1 MIIEKR
7 DSLKGEITIP
17 GDRSISHRSIV
28 FGSIAQGVTEIDNFY
43 MGEFCLSTIDCF
55 RKMDVAIEI
64 LSNNKVKVH
73 GNGLYGLKPSNLI
86 FNAGKSGTSIRLL
99 LGVLSSQSFGSKITR
114 DEHMLKKPVG
124 KTVSALKQMGAV
136 INGKNEGNYCPLFI
150 SPAKLNGISY
160 EVSPPEAHIKSPLL
174 IAGLYADGETTVIES
189 VRSRNHSELM
199 LNSFGANITVDG
211 FKATSKKVENLYAQ
225 HIEVPGDISIAA
237 YFITAALI
245 VPDSEIVIKNV
256 GINPTRTGILDV
268 YKAMG
273 AKIKI
278 MNKRTINNEEVADI
292 KASTSSLKA
301 TTIEGDMI
309 IRLLDEIPV
318 IAVAATQAKGKTVFK
333 NLNGFKIKDSNKVQ
347 YLSTELSKL
356 GAHAEETEDGL
367 IVEGGRPLKGTVLET
382 YNEYSIAM
390 ALSIAGLIAE
400 DETMI
405 RKAQV
410 IDTVFSGFYDTLNSL

>member
-1 MIIEKR
+1 MIVENR
-7 DSLKGEITIP
+7 DSLKGEINIP

-43 MGEFCLSTIDCF
+43 LGEFCLSTIDCF
-55 RKMDVAIEI
+55 RKMDVGIEI
-64 LSNNKVKVH
+64 LPNNKVKVH
-73 GNGLYGLKPSNLI
+73 GNGIYGLKPSNMF

-99 LGVLSSQSFGSKITR
+99 LGVLSGQSFGSKITR
-114 DEHMLKKPVG
+114 DEHVLKKPVG
-124 KTVSALKQMGAV
+124 KTVTALRQMGSV

-189 VRSRNHSELM
+189 VKSRNHSELM
-199 LNSFGANITVDG
+199 LNSFGANITIDG

-245 VPDSEIVIKNV
+245 IPDSEIVIKNV

-278 MNKRTINNEEVADI
+278 LNKRIVNNEEVADI

-309 IRLLDEIPV
+309 IRLLDEIPI

-333 NLNGFKIKDSNKVQ
+333 NLNGFKIKDSNKVK

-356 GAHAEETEDGL
+356 GANAEETEDGL
-367 IVEGGRPLKGTVLET
+367 IIEGGRPLKGTVLET

-390 ALSIAGLIAE
+390 ALSIAGHIAE

-410 IDTVFSGFYDTLNSL
+410 IDTVFPSFYDTLNNL